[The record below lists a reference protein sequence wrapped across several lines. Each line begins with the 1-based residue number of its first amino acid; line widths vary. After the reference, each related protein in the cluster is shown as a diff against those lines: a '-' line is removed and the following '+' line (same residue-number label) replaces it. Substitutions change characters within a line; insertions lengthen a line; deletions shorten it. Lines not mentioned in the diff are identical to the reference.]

1 MHFKRYDEYTWNP
14 VCLEQLSVLTQILF
28 FFLIQKDQ
36 KNVEAPFYYLANE
49 FYKLYNER
57 VEVTKSL
64 VI

>member
-1 MHFKRYDEYTWNP
+1 MAHQYG
-14 VCLEQLSVLTQILF
+14 VLTQMCCFVL
-28 FFLIQKDQ
+28 QKDQ

-64 VI
+64 VM